1 MYLCYILLFYILFVI
16 YRTIQLFKKSNTYE
30 YIYVTVGNYN
40 LTVFY
45 DDPNVSLNVLPPFFN
60 GTLVM
65 KL

>member
-1 MYLCYILLFYILFVI
+1 M
-16 YRTIQLFKKSNTYE
+16 FKKSNTYE

>member
-1 MYLCYILLFYILFVI
+1 
-16 YRTIQLFKKSNTYE
+16 LFKESNTYE

-45 DDPNVSLNVLPPFFN
+45 DDHNVSLNVLPPFFN